1 MSIESELLAIKGN
14 KEMLLAEDVIA
25 WARSHPKSKLHQAIE
40 WDDRKAA
47 DEHRLWQARRLIAL
61 HITFE
66 DGERKFV
73 SLSVDRTRDGG
84 GYRDID
90 DVVRDKM
97 LHEIMLADALNELQ
111 RVQLKYERLKQLK
124 PVWREVARLKRK
136 ADHREEQRK
145 AG

>member
-97 LHEIMLADALNELQ
+97 LHDIMLADALNELQ

>member
-1 MSIESELLAIKGN
+1 MTIQDELLAIKGN

-61 HITFE
+61 HITFD

-84 GYRDID
+84 GYRDIE

-97 LHEIMLADALNELQ
+97 LHDIMLADALNELQ

-136 ADHREEQRK
+136 AEHREEQRK